1 MRCEVF
7 NNIIELE
14 RTDSTN
20 TYIKKY
26 SNNLP
31 AGSIVFATEQTSGK
45 GRLSRKWFGE
55 KNKSIA
61 CSFLV
66 KDVYDNIDAVRLTF
80 LFSIA
85 VQSLL
90 SNYIEYKKIR
100 LKWPNDILCS
110 GKKICGILSEYSKN
124 CVIVGIGINALD
136 FVPEHEIDQ
145 PWTTVQYESGKV
157 PDLKQMKE
165 GLVKSVNSIFSR
177 YCTNDLSDIPYIW
190 FRESGI
196 INTDV
201 SVISDRK
208 LIKGKV
214 ASIDDKGILYIREKD
229 SDTITGISFGDIKY
243 ND

>member
-1 MRCEVF
+1 MKCEVF

-20 TYIKKY
+20 TYLKKY

-31 AGSIVFATEQTSGK
+31 AGTCVFAADQTSGK

-61 CSFLV
+61 CSFLI
-66 KDVYDNIDAVRLTF
+66 KDVYDNIDAIRLTF

-85 VQSLL
+85 VHSLL
-90 SNYIEYKKIR
+90 TNYIEYNKIR
-100 LKWPNDILCS
+100 LKWPNDILSS

-124 CVIVGIGINALD
+124 CVIVGIGINVLD
-136 FVPEHEIDQ
+136 FEPLEYIGQ
-145 PWTTVQYESGKV
+145 PWTTVQSESGSV

-165 GLVKSVNSIFSR
+165 GLVRSVNSVFSR
-177 YCTNDLSDIPYIW
+177 YCTNDLSDIPFIW

-196 INTDV
+196 INADV
-201 SVISDRK
+201 SIMSDRN
-208 LIKGKV
+208 LITGKV
-214 ASIDDKGILYIREKD
+214 ASIDDKGILYIRENN
-229 SDTITGISFGDIKY
+229 SDKITGISFGDIKY